1 MTNFDNADQKSYYMI
16 FTLLKKYCKKVL
28 VDRVPNPP
36 LSVLFQTSDNSWSNA
51 MKYVFTHKSDCIRSF
66 SGQKISEYGHN
77 SHSDTLLICSL
88 SALGATNSKSKCY
101 ITYSTVFVFINRIV
115 LFWLLFSTHDFNVFL
130 FLNSA
135 EVWFSR
141 KRKAKFYMYDRSS
154 KLVFM
159 IKI

>member
-1 MTNFDNADQKSYYMI
+1 MI

-51 MKYVFTHKSDCIRSF
+51 MKYVFTHKSDLIRSF
-66 SGQKISEYGHN
+66 SSRKISEYGHI
-77 SHSDTLLICSL
+77 SHIDTLLICSL

-130 FLNSA
+130 FLNSV

-141 KRKAKFYMYDRSS
+141 RRKANFYMYDRSS